1 MNLGCLIGI
10 GVKKECFSS
19 YLTELKLSK
28 FLIFGPLIKHITK
41 FKFLNLAR
49 KVYLMLLKKKL
60 PTGTCSGK
68 FILTKNSARN
78 LHYQNPIITNI
89 NLYLYLF
96 RRWSHLTDWLPGYK
110 KLIFVATKMIVSI
123 LILIYFGT
131 SLVACINGIPFCRKR
146 LKELREDE
154 NDWSNRCLNGEG

>member
-1 MNLGCLIGI
+1 MFYINKVFIIIIITIIIINSLIYLIRIVLLQRNKITIYKLGKCMNLGCLIGI

-28 FLIFGPLIKHITK
+28 FIIFGPFIKHITK
-41 FKFLNLAR
+41 FKFFNLAR

-78 LHYQNPIITNI
+78 LHHQNPIIN
-89 NLYLYLF
+89 NY
-96 RRWSHLTDWLPGYK
+96 
-110 KLIFVATKMIVSI
+110 
-123 LILIYFGT
+123 
-131 SLVACINGIPFCRKR
+131 
-146 LKELREDE
+146 
-154 NDWSNRCLNGEG
+154 